1 MQSDALHR
9 VTREQ
14 EIVYRDDA
22 IPLDCQSDKISW
34 RLERDLAI
42 VYEHRRTTVDDTR
55 RKGPSLGCSVAAVVF
70 TDLALPLHAQPC
82 DERQRDILGQHC
94 SHDVE
99 FTRPKAVEI

>member
-22 IPLDCQSDKISW
+22 ITLDCQSDKISW

-55 RKGPSLGCSVAAVVF
+55 RKDPSLDCSVAAVVF
-70 TDLALPLHAQPC
+70 TDLALPLHAHPC
-82 DERQRDILGQHC
+82 DAPHRDISSPHPSDC
-94 SHDVE
+94 SQV
-99 FTRPKAVEI
+99 TPPKPLD